1 MTAQAN
7 HNVTQILMAIGA
19 GDPRAAEDLWP
30 LVYEELRRLAHQR
43 MANEP
48 PGQTIQ
54 ATALVHE
61 AYLRL
66 VGEQDI
72 KWENRAHFFGAA
84 ARAMRQIL
92 VDRARRRRTIKH
104 GGDRARVNL
113 DSLQIA
119 SDDESLDQVLAMDE
133 ALNRLDEIDSR
144 KGRIVMLRYF
154 AGLTIAQTAS
164 ALGLSPTTVK
174 DEWHFARAWLYHEMT
189 SGDEPSARNL
199 APPAGTFQGR
209 PGMRPGAAHLVCL

>member
-1 MTAQAN
+1 MTEEAD
-7 HNVTQILMAIGA
+7 HNVTRILVAIGD
-19 GDPRAAEDLWP
+19 GDPRAAQDLWP

-66 VGEQDI
+66 VGEQEV
-72 KWENRAHFFGAA
+72 KWENRAHFFAAA
-84 ARAMRQIL
+84 ARAMRHIL
-92 VDRARRRRTIKH
+92 VDRARRRQAIKH
-104 GGDRARVNL
+104 GGGRARVNL

-119 SDDESLDQVLAMDE
+119 DDDRSLDHVLAMDE
-133 ALNRLDEIDSR
+133 ALDRLDGMDSR

-154 AGLTIAQTAS
+154 AGLTIQQTAS
-164 ALGLSPTTVK
+164 ALGLSSTTVK
-174 DEWHFARAWLYHEMT
+174 DEWRFARAWLYHEMT
-189 SGDEPSARNL
+189 SGDEPDA
-199 APPAGTFQGR
+199 
-209 PGMRPGAAHLVCL
+209 